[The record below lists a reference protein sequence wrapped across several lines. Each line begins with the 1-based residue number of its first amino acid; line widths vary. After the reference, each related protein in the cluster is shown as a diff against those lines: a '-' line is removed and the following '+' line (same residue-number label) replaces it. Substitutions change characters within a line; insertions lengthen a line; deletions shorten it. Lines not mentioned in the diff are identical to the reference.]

1 MSSGC
6 PGPGDLLHGS
16 AVVSRDR
23 SLASFSCDAGF
34 YLSGS
39 ALLYCKGKN
48 WNSTKP
54 VCKVADIMSVLHLNQ
69 EFLHGPAYV
78 PTSLKNHLHSHLN
91 TMAITAH
98 KDTFLK
104 SALLEVPHVTL
115 DLTDDKQTSRKP
127 VEKKPS
133 KSVLFAAEPIKN
145 PENIKDLIR
154 SSDLQKPV
162 PVTSNV
168 NTMSFASSFY
178 NFILTTTSSSFNTPS
193 VNSQQVKIMD
203 QMFTETPYRR
213 NEKGYQ
219 STCVTD
225 TTSVTT
231 SAERLLEYLKN
242 KPLTTLAPNIN
253 TLGTNDYL
261 QSGILDNEHSATFKS
276 PTASYPRFMLSEN
289 ESANYLKPTAPS
301 TCRGLCEQD
310 VQKTSPSTNPIGH
323 ASSSMQITKIASDL
337 PPVDVHRFIYN
348 AEDQQ
353 VNDKSNQSDVK
364 LTFESLEDL
373 PSFPTR
379 KRPVCPYPPFPSHGT
394 FYFRSIKNPGPL
406 QYKHYI
412 QYACYPGYTLTSG
425 DVYSYCEHDGQWSGQ
440 TPLCLELTPCS
451 LHNGGCSQICRVNE
465 HHRAQCVCKP
475 GFLLLED
482 QRTCRDLDECVE
494 ELHLCQQAC
503 ENTLGSYR
511 CSCSPGFQLSAD
523 GTSCSD
529 VDECQL
535 VGRALCEFGC
545 INTPGSFQ
553 CLCAEGHQLDS
564 TNRHCIDINECEEEQ
579 LHMCEWKCVNLP
591 GTYKCICPRGYRL
604 HSNRHQCEDINE
616 CELKNGSCSHLC
628 INHRGDYKCACPETH
643 RISPYNP
650 KNCLPVERHLKIT

>member
-16 AVVSRDR
+16 AVVSKDR
-23 SLASFSCDAGF
+23 SLASFSCGAGF
-34 YLSGS
+34 SLSGS

-69 EFLHGPAYV
+69 EFLHGPAHV
-78 PTSLKNHLHSHLN
+78 PTGLKNHLQSHLN

-98 KDTFLK
+98 KDAFLK
-104 SALLEVPHVTL
+104 SALLEVPHMTI
-115 DLTDDKQTSRKP
+115 DS
-127 VEKKPS
+127 KKPS
-133 KSVLFAAEPIKN
+133 KSLMFASEPIKN
-145 PENIKDLIR
+145 PENIKDPIR

-168 NTMSFASSFY
+168 NTMSLASSF
-178 NFILTTTSSSFNTPS
+178 NNLILTTASSSFNTPS
-193 VNSQQVKIMD
+193 VDPQQVKIMH

-213 NEKGYQ
+213 NENRYQ
-219 STCVTD
+219 FTLSTD

-231 SAERLLEYLKN
+231 SAEVLLEYIKN
-242 KPLTTLAPNIN
+242 KPSTTLAPNIN

-261 QSGILDNEHSATFKS
+261 QSGSLINEHPATFIS
-276 PTASYPRFMLSEN
+276 PTARYPRFIVSEN
-289 ESANYLKPTAPS
+289 ESVNYLKPSAPS

-310 VQKTSPSTNPIGH
+310 VQKTSPSTNPIGP
-323 ASSSMQITKIASDL
+323 ASSSMEITEIATDL
-337 PPVDVHRFIYN
+337 PPVDVHRFIDN

-353 VNDKSNQSDVK
+353 VNDKSNQSDLK
-364 LTFESLEDL
+364 LTFEPLEDV
-373 PSFPTR
+373 PDFPTR

-412 QYACYPGYTLTSG
+412 QYACYPGYTLTNG
-425 DVYSYCEHDGQWSGQ
+425 DVYSYCQHDGQWSGQ
-440 TPLCLELTPCS
+440 TPLCLELTPCT
-451 LHNGGCSQICRVNE
+451 LQNGGCSQICRVNE
-465 HHRAQCVCKP
+465 HHSAQCVCKL

-553 CLCAEGHQLDS
+553 CLCPEGHQLDS
-564 TNRHCIDINECEEEQ
+564 TNRHCIDINECEDTDVIQQEQ
-579 LHMCEWKCVNLP
+579 LQHMCEWKCVNLP

-616 CELKNGSCSHLC
+616 CELKNGGCSHLC
-628 INHRGDYKCACPETH
+628 INHRGGYKCACPEKH
-643 RISPYNP
+643 RISPYNT
-650 KNCLPVERHLKIT
+650 KNCLPVERDT